1 MLRERPLTITRRS
14 GLWARLSLLLRVL
27 AVLLGVQLGGIGHAA
42 ADALHET
49 GIIVVEEHEECPLDR
64 ACDDCP
70 PGCPQCHCSNRV
82 PSVAP
87 LDAFVLVS
95 ALPRADV
102 TFAPTESRSPPR
114 PELPSLYRPPRTS
127 AGC

>member
-1 MLRERPLTITRRS
+1 MLRDRPPRLARPS
-14 GLWARLSLLLRVL
+14 GLRARLSLLLRVL
-27 AVLLGVQLGGIGHAA
+27 AMLLGVQLAGVGHAA
-42 ADALHET
+42 ADALHVT
-49 GIIVVEEHEECPLDR
+49 GIIAQEEHEECPPDR

-87 LDAFVLVS
+87 LVSFVVAN
-95 ALPRADV
+95 ALPGADV
-102 TFAPTESRSPPR
+102 SFAPTESASPPR

>member
-1 MLRERPLTITRRS
+1 MLRDRPLRLARLS
-14 GLWARLSLLLRVL
+14 GLRARLSLLLRVL

-49 GIIVVEEHEECPLDR
+49 GIILVEEHEECPLDR

-87 LDAFVLVS
+87 LGTFVLAS

-102 TFAPTESRSPPR
+102 TFAPTESGSPPR
-114 PELPSLYRPPRTS
+114 PELPSLYRPPRSS

>member
-1 MLRERPLTITRRS
+1 MLRACQPAAARPH
-14 GLWARLSLLLRVL
+14 GLRARLSLLLRVL
-27 AVLLGVQLGGIGHAA
+27 AVLLGVQLGGVGHAA

-49 GIIVVEEHEECPLDR
+49 GIIAVEEHEECPLDR

-87 LDAFVLVS
+87 LASFVVASAFPS
-95 ALPRADV
+95 ADV
-102 TFAPTESRSPPR
+102 PFALTESAAPAR

-127 AGC
+127 AG